1 MPDPRR
7 PVLAVMVGLPA
18 AGKTHRARE
27 LEAELGALRF
37 SPDEFMIPLFG
48 DPEAGNMR
56 YVVEGRL
63 LWVARQ
69 ALALGVSV
77 ILDFGVWV
85 RDERMALRHLARSG
99 GAEFKMVYLPVE
111 RDVQLRRLAQRSHS
125 AGTTTF
131 AITEEELDRCN
142 AMFEAP
148 APDEL
153 ESDAID
159 PPPSGGDGWDDWIAR
174 RWPSSFVG

>member
-1 MPDPRR
+1 
-7 PVLAVMVGLPA
+7 MVGLPA

-27 LEAELGALRF
+27 LESELAALRF

-48 DPEAGNMR
+48 DPEAGEKR

-63 LWVARQ
+63 IWVARQ

-85 RDERMALRHLARSG
+85 RAERMALRHLAQTG
-99 GAEFKMVYLPVE
+99 GAEFRMVFLPVE
-111 RDVQLRRLAQRSHS
+111 RAVQLQRLVQRSGTD
-125 AGTTTF
+125 GTTTF
-131 AITEEELDRCN
+131 AITEAELDRCH

-153 ESDAID
+153 ESDGID
-159 PPPSGGDGWDDWIAR
+159 PPPTRWDSWDDWIAW
-174 RWPSSFVG
+174 RWPSSFLGAAASERD

>member
-1 MPDPRR
+1 
-7 PVLAVMVGLPA
+7 MVGLPA

-85 RDERMALRHLARSG
+85 REERRALRHLARAG
-99 GAEFKMVYLPVE
+99 RAEFRMIHLPVD
-111 RDVQLRRLAQRSHS
+111 RDVQLQRLEQRSHS
-125 AGTTTF
+125 VGATTF
-131 AITEEELDRCN
+131 ALTEEELDACN
-142 AMFEAP
+142 AMFEALT
-148 APDEL
+148 PDEFDP
-153 ESDAID
+153 DAVD
-159 PPPSGGDGWDDWIAR
+159 PPPGGYDSWDDWIAR
-174 RWPSSFVG
+174 RWPSSFVPS